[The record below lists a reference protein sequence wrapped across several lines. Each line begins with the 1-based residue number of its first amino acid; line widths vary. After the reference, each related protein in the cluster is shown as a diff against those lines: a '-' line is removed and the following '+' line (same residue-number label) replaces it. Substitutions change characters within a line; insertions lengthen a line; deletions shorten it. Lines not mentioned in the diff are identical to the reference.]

1 MKRPSY
7 CCQKCGEQIGW
18 LGRLLW
24 FIHKCNRKA
33 NCGIHKLSIAS
44 DGVNKPLEAKFCN
57 GDPILRFPLIGRITV
72 SDELKPDEIAAM
84 VLQMVKE
91 QWLADPQAKKIRELH
106 DHIKRLEEAGDD
118 VLRVCR
124 KYAPEYRVENI
135 TKYEAWEEAKK
146 ANP

>member
-1 MKRPSY
+1 VKRPSY

-24 FIHKCNRKA
+24 FIHRCNRTE
-33 NCGIHKLSIAS
+33 CGIHKLDIAS

-57 GDPILRFPLIGRITV
+57 GDPILRFPIIGRITV

-118 VLRVCR
+118 IFLLAQ
-124 KYAPEYRVENI
+124 KHAPEYWLYTQTAFNNWR
-135 TKYEAWEEAKK
+135 KAKEEA
-146 ANP
+146 